1 MVEAAKEA
9 QEFEPSREGR
19 DEMSAGLFLPK
30 GAAGLVRGLRKIG
43 QKEAKRTVIG
53 RTRQKMLRIS
63 EQCYTLLVSRGHSI
77 ALFVSDLLIAILQQT
92 ATHAASAV
100 LAIIAFY
107 LSLVSTS
114 LPPSKGEQVQIDRAV
129 QLLADRGFS
138 DEVFLLKGTT
148 TFRATDHWLNSFT
161 AKENAY
167 ASTNF
172 PFQIVTL
179 YADFYNRAED
189 DTERAM
195 VLLHEAR
202 HLMGEDEHEA
212 YAYVWRHRKQLGWTM
227 RTHGS
232 TESYVTIEQLTR
244 EMAPEIFNCP
254 TKSWEDCTE

>member
-1 MVEAAKEA
+1 M
-9 QEFEPSREGR
+9 
-19 DEMSAGLFLPK
+19 LL
-30 GAAGLVRGLRKIG
+30 LV
-43 QKEAKRTVIG
+43 
-53 RTRQKMLRIS
+53 S
-63 EQCYTLLVSRGHSI
+63 QCYTLLLSKGRPL

-92 ATHAASAV
+92 TTHAASAI

-114 LPPSKGEQVQIDRAV
+114 MPPTNAERAQIDRAV

-148 TFRATDHWLNSFT
+148 TFRGTDHWLNSFIE
-161 AKENAY
+161 KENAY

-179 YADFYNRAED
+179 YSDFYNRAED

-202 HLMGEDEHEA
+202 HLMGEDENQA

-227 RTHGS
+227 RTHGM
-232 TESYVTIEQLTR
+232 TESYLTIEQLTR